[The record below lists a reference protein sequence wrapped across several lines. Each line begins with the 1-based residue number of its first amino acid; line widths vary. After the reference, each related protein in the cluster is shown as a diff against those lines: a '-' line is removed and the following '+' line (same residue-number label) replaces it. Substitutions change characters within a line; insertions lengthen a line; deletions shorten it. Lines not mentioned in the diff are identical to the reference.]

1 MDWIIGP
8 PTERLVAA
16 GRAWSTIAR
25 RSASVTS
32 LIRAVRDLQKRVD
45 ALEAADKPV
54 VPVVPVVAAET
65 PVRRGR
71 PPRAVE
77 EVAQVASI
85 TLTAPDDPL
94 PLNEV

>member
-1 MDWIIGP
+1 M
-8 PTERLVAA
+8 L
-16 GRAWSTIAR
+16 TIQQM
-25 RSASVTS
+25 V
-32 LIRAVRDLQKRVD
+32 RAVRDIQKRVD
-45 ALEAADKPV
+45 ALEASGK
-54 VPVVPVVAAET
+54 PVVPVVAAET